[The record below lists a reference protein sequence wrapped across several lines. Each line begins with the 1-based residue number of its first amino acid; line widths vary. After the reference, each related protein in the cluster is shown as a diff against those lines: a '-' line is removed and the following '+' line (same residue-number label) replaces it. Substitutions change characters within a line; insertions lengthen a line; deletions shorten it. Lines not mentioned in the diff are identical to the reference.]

1 MHGATATTTATRV
14 TCPHESPWLMWL
26 PLVVLAIGAF
36 AGGIINLPFAGRD
49 YLHQWLEP
57 VVEGS
62 ERTIGA
68 TAEDYKWFLLALAG
82 IFALVGI
89 FIGYLVYDRRRLR
102 AIEPAFLANGWY
114 YDQTV
119 TAFMGGPGEAA
130 FDGTATFDAK
140 VIDGAVDGTGKGI
153 RASAQ
158 RLRRSESGYVRNYA
172 LGIGV
177 GAVLLLGWFVAR
189 GLMS

>member
-1 MHGATATTTATRV
+1 
-14 TCPHESPWLMWL
+14 MWV

-36 AGGIINLPFAGRD
+36 AGGILNLPFAGHE
-49 YLHQWLEP
+49 YLHEWLEP
-57 VVEGS
+57 VVGGS
-62 ERTIGA
+62 ERVVAGPT
-68 TAEDYKWFLLALAG
+68 EDVKWLLLALAG
-82 IFALVGI
+82 TFALVGI
-89 FIGYLVYDRRRLR
+89 FLGYLVYDRRRLR
-102 AIEPAFLANGWY
+102 ALEPAFLAHGWY
-114 YDQTV
+114 YDQAV
-119 TAFMGGPGEAA
+119 TAFVGGPGEAA

-153 RASAQ
+153 RAGAQ
-158 RLRRSESGYVRNYA
+158 RLRRTESGYVRNYA